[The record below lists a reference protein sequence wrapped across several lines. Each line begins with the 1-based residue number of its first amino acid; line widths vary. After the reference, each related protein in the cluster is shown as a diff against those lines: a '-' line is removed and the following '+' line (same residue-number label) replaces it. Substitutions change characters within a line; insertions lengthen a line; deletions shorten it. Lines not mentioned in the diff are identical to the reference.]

1 MYLLNFPSYGLS
13 SVLHV
18 VGYLKKRSIKK
29 YCLWETYS
37 TLENARRAR
46 LEPSANN
53 GQQRGVGSYYKW
65 CCNVLL
71 RNCWRGR
78 KWFSVSTT
86 EPNFLHS
93 VAETLIF
100 FIYTFSVTWSL
111 VLSFLVSPPCFS
123 SPSPLS
129 LVLKGTFCKV
139 MTPKECR
146 RRRLI
151 WVGFTVELASLG
163 CTVIFVL
170 GSHAPFTP
178 PFAD

>member
-1 MYLLNFPSYGLS
+1 MIVSSDATFRKNYLEKQAGDFQVN
-13 SVLHV
+13 LHV
-18 VGYLKKRSIKK
+18 PVKFPLLWSQFCATCCGIFKKKRSIKK

-111 VLSFLVSPPCFS
+111 VLSFFGF
-123 SPSPLS
+123 SPLFF
-129 LVLKGTFCKV
+129 L
-139 MTPKECR
+139 
-146 RRRLI
+146 
-151 WVGFTVELASLG
+151 
-163 CTVIFVL
+163 
-170 GSHAPFTP
+170 PFSFITGVKR
-178 PFAD
+178 DLL